1 MFILINLDSVVE
13 YHQQILWN
21 RLHTINNFYF
31 YIFIKKNISRRGINC
46 STFKNEICQIDIW
59 YDTYI
64 SCFFYNFN
72 HLKKYVSNDNKQLLQ
87 SKNHFTR
94 SMQKKEENKNTNA
107 QVPLHSVKYNKVHEN
122 MSSKGKKR
130 KFHNYEPV
138 KREAWH
144 VCDIIIVFPSFCCSF
159 VDDLLCLTLF
169 SVFVKWNVT
178 DELWFFYVQF

>member
-1 MFILINLDSVVE
+1 MSNRYLIRHL
-13 YHQQILWN
+13 YTL
-21 RLHTINNFYF
+21 
-31 YIFIKKNISRRGINC
+31 
-46 STFKNEICQIDIW
+46 
-59 YDTYI
+59 
-64 SCFFYNFN
+64 FFFNFN

-87 SKNHFTR
+87 K
-94 SMQKKEENKNTNA
+94 QK
-107 QVPLHSVKYNKVHEN
+107 PLYQKYAKKKKRIKIQTLKCRSVKYNKVHEN